1 MFNAAVTALA
11 ILAEVV
17 AALLAAHYP
26 PLIPVEPLAQPSGS
40 DDHLALAVLKC
51 AGTNKNGFSDFYFSS
66 YGQFCTQSMV
76 NFR

>member
-51 AGTNKNGFSDFYFSS
+51 AETNEFSDFYFSS
-66 YGQFCTQSMV
+66 SGQFFTKNYL